1 MLSPSTAS
9 LPRCSKPIR
18 PSFGSDFGGQAR
30 SGKTLTVHTFAE
42 RANMQNAVI
51 VDALRTPLG
60 KRNGRLKEWH
70 PVDLA
75 GVALRELVART
86 GIDPNLID
94 DVIMGCVMQVGEQ
107 SLNIARNAVLAA
119 GLPETIPGT
128 TVDRQCGSSQQ
139 AAHFAAQGV
148 MAGAYDVVIAAG
160 VEVMTRVPMGSA
172 VADGKYGYPF
182 GPMVSARYAP
192 DGGLVPQ
199 GISAEM
205 IADKWSITREDMDR
219 FAARSQAYAA
229 RATAEGRFER
239 EILPVLDSE
248 GILMTTDEG
257 IRDSP
262 FEKLQTLKPAFRS
275 EEDGGRVTAGNSSQI
290 TDGASA
296 MLIMS
301 EEKCRA
307 LGLTPRAR
315 FVNFGLAGDNPQLML
330 TAPIPAT
337 QKALAR
343 AGLTMGDMDLTEIN
357 EAFAS
362 VVLAWEKELHPDMD
376 KVNVNGG
383 AIALGHPLG
392 ASGTRLMVTLL
403 NELERTGGRYGLQ
416 TMCEGGGMANAT
428 IIERLG

>member
-1 MLSPSTAS
+1 
-9 LPRCSKPIR
+9 
-18 PSFGSDFGGQAR
+18 
-30 SGKTLTVHTFAE
+30 
-42 RANMQNAVI
+42 MQNAVI
-51 VDALRTPLG
+51 VDILRTPLG
-60 KRNGRLKEWH
+60 KRNGRLKDWH

-75 GVALRELVART
+75 GTVLKALVERND
-86 GIDPNLID
+86 IDPALID

-148 MAGAYDVVIAAG
+148 MAGAYDIVIAAG

-172 VADGKYGYPF
+172 IADGKYGFPF

-199 GISAEM
+199 GVSAEM
-205 IADKWSITREDMDR
+205 IADKWGIGREEMDR
-219 FAARSQAYAA
+219 FAARSQALAA
-229 RATAEGRFER
+229 QATAEGRFER
-239 EILPVLDSE
+239 EILPVLDAE
-248 GILMTTDEG
+248 GKLMTTDEG

-262 FEKLQTLKPAFRS
+262 FEKLQTLKPAFRP
-275 EEDGGRVTAGNSSQI
+275 EEEGGRVTAGNSSQI

-296 MLIMS
+296 ALIMS
-301 EEKCRA
+301 EEMCNK

-337 QKALAR
+337 RKALAK
-343 AGLTMGDMDLTEIN
+343 AGLSMADMDITEIN
-357 EAFAS
+357 EAFAP
-362 VVLAWEKELHPDMD
+362 VVLAWEKELHPDMS
-376 KVNVNGG
+376 KVNPNGG

-392 ASGTRLMVTLL
+392 ASGTRLMATLL